1 MYDWFKIRIIGIS
14 FLASLMFL
22 FTITFYANDLDK
34 RYVIAVNTTS
44 SASYLD
50 NASAIINS
58 ARVVELPDSTFLASV
73 RNVTN
78 ISGTLNEINIAVV
91 MQYKQSMDEL
101 LAHGNDS
108 HGIKVEIHD
117 QNKDTIHAFDPT
129 SNESNVLYELSQIV
143 KSPAKISSNNCQLQL
158 RLTVL
163 SQELILHSEIHNH
176 IYWHKYCT

>member
-1 MYDWFKIRIIGIS
+1 
-14 FLASLMFL
+14 MFL
-22 FTITFYANDLDK
+22 FTITFYANDLYK
-34 RYVIAVNTTS
+34 KHVITVNTTS

-108 HGIKVEIHD
+108 HGIKVEIHIR
-117 QNKDTIHAFDPT
+117 T
-129 SNESNVLYELSQIV
+129 
-143 KSPAKISSNNCQLQL
+143 KIPSTFLIQLQMI
-158 RLTVL
+158 VMCYM
-163 SQELILHSEIHNH
+163 S
-176 IYWHKYCT
+176 